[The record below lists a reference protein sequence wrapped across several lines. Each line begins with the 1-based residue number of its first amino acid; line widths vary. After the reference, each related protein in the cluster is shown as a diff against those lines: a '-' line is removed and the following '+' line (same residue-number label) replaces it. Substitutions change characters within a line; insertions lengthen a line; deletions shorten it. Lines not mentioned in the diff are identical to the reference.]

1 MNVKD
6 KMISFYVLN
15 VASKMRYNKF
25 FRYRYTDIFISLLVF
40 SLCPTKVSMCE
51 LGMSME
57 NLNKGYNEN
66 DKSRVDVKYNPLL
79 LFLHF

>member
-25 FRYRYTDIFISLLVF
+25 FKIQINIYIYIFRIYQPYLVL
-40 SLCPTKVSMCE
+40 SDCE
-51 LGMSME
+51 LGISME

>member
-15 VASKMRYNKF
+15 VASKMRYNKVF
-25 FRYRYTDIFISLLVF
+25 KRQIIRIYQPHLV
-40 SLCPTKVSMCE
+40 SSDCE
-51 LGMSME
+51 LGISME

>member
-1 MNVKD
+1 MCL
-6 KMISFYVLN
+6 I
-15 VASKMRYNKF
+15 
-25 FRYRYTDIFISLLVF
+25 LLVKF
-40 SLCPTKVSMCE
+40 RIYQPYLVSSDCE
-51 LGMSME
+51 LGISME